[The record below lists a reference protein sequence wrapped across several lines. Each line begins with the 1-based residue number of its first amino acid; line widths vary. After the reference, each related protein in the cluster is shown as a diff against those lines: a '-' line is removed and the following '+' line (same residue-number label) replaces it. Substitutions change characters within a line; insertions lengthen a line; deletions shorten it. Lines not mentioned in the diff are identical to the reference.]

1 MVRSHTSSSGTDS
14 PKNGLNFSLTSSCA
28 ITSGVSELL
37 AVSVAASVAPSV
49 EASVAGVVAS
59 EDVSA
64 LEPHPVN
71 KLARSSYGGK
81 QHSHYR

>member
-37 AVSVAASVAPSV
+37 AVSVVAASVAPSV
-49 EASVAGVVAS
+49 AASVAGVVS
-59 EDVSA
+59 VEVSA
-64 LEPHPVN
+64 EEPHPVN

>member
-37 AVSVAASVAPSV
+37 ALAVSVAASV
-49 EASVAGVVAS
+49 EASVAGVAAS

-64 LEPHPVN
+64 LDPHPVN